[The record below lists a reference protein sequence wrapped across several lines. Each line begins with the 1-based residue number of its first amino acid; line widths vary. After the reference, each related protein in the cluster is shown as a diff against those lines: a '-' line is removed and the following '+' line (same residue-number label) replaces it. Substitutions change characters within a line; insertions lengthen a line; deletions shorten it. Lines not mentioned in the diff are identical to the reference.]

1 MAVVTRS
8 GSVLLNPSER
18 AFKFSLEMKH
28 GRALTNDGHRKT
40 KNGEPVRLTK
50 EQMAYRAGYLQH
62 QKDGNNVFK
71 AKHPSY
77 RRKTKRR

>member
-40 KNGEPVRLTK
+40 KNGKPVRLTK
-50 EQMAYRAGYLQH
+50 SQMAYRAGYLQH
-62 QKDGNNVFK
+62 QKDSNNAFMS
-71 AKHPSY
+71 KHPNY